1 MAFVCLI
8 SNSQLKSPQSVISL
22 ISGLEYEYIGNIF
35 IPKKKKKNWGQS
47 ELSYVHKYG
56 INVGSL
62 NICGK
67 FGEIICC
74 LIGCLMQCRHVR
86 A

>member
-35 IPKKKKKNWGQS
+35 IPKKKKKIGDKVNWAMCTS
-47 ELSYVHKYG
+47 MV
-56 INVGSL
+56 
-62 NICGK
+62 
-67 FGEIICC
+67 
-74 LIGCLMQCRHVR
+74 
-86 A
+86 

>member
-35 IPKKKKKNWGQS
+35 IPKKKKIGDKVNWAMCTS
-47 ELSYVHKYG
+47 MV
-56 INVGSL
+56 
-62 NICGK
+62 
-67 FGEIICC
+67 
-74 LIGCLMQCRHVR
+74 
-86 A
+86 